1 MAVGTGSQIL
11 ASDHGA
17 NSGQLITAADINMR
31 YGSSVSTGSLIYP
44 IGNQYAVQD
53 GNWIMGHSS
62 KHNPYSFAHKNDAN
76 GSHIYLSTYQGGSNA
91 YILCWW
97 TPAITFYGQWKYLI
111 LDSNQSGD
119 NSYYGLMANPSRDN
133 ANSIIEP
140 FVISYKV
147 MSRRS
152 SWTGRKTMILDVS
165 GITSGTYYLTVK
177 LKSWIEVNGT
187 NVTGT
192 AGEMRMYNFYLSH

>member
-1 MAVGTGSQIL
+1 
-11 ASDHGA
+11 
-17 NSGQLITAADINMR
+17 
-31 YGSSVSTGSLIYP
+31 
-44 IGNQYAVQD
+44 
-53 GNWIMGHSS
+53 
-62 KHNPYSFAHKNDAN
+62 
-76 GSHIYLSTYQGGSNA
+76 
-91 YILCWW
+91 
-97 TPAITFYGQWKYLI
+97 
-111 LDSNQSGD
+111 
-119 NSYYGLMANPSRDN
+119 MANPSRDN